1 LTLNFL
7 EDEMKRV
14 SLFPLSILA
23 LAVLLSGCGSSK
35 TNPVVQTAG
44 TMVTLQTG
52 DALND
57 QIVKFELTIS
67 SITLTGTGGTAN
79 TSNLLSGPAEV
90 EFTHE
95 AGAFE
100 PLSLAHLPPGT
111 YSGATMTVSN
121 PEVVAIVGGAPT
133 KLTATLSS
141 ATVNIAFSPNITVG
155 SSPIFINFDLDLST
169 SVAISGTNA
178 TVTPAFNVST
188 STVAPNENDE
198 DNDNGEIEDVHGNVT
213 NITVPNFTIQSEGG
227 SITFAT
233 NANTRFNDGIKQL
246 SDLSVGD
253 IIEVDG
259 VTQPDGTKLAT
270 KVEREC
276 DHNGEE
282 AEGIISGL
290 DSPLTTIGIVHQSDS
305 TGNSNPPLAVAIA
318 VNNNTAYSVRPD
330 KLNISAPAFDA
341 THIGKGQRI
350 EVDAN
355 NNNSPLLAAQVK
367 LREQA
372 LMGTVAA
379 SPAPTNS
386 GFTLNV
392 SPTSAF
398 GTLSGATT
406 VTVTFANGAALKTT
420 PTAGAAIRV
429 RGLVFVNGTAY
440 SIIAVRDDDNH

>member
-1 LTLNFL
+1 
-7 EDEMKRV
+7 MKRV

-95 AGAFE
+95 AGSFE
-100 PLSLAHLPPGT
+100 PLSVAHIPPGT

-121 PEVVAIVGGAPT
+121 PEVVAIIGGVPT

-141 ATVNIAFSPNITVG
+141 TTVNIAFSPNITVG
-155 SSPIFINFDLDLST
+155 SSPIFVNFDIDLPNSVTINGT
-169 SVAISGTNA
+169 SA
-178 TVTPAFNVST
+178 TVTPTFKVST
-188 STVAPNENDE
+188 STVAPNENNE
-198 DNDNGEIEDVHGNVT
+198 DDHDGEIDDVHGSIT
-213 NITVPNFTIQSEGG
+213 NITAPDFTIQTKSAT
-227 SITFAT
+227 ITFVT
-233 NANTRFNDGIKQL
+233 DSNTRFHDGITQL
-246 SDLSVGD
+246 SDLKVGD
-253 IIEVDG
+253 VVEVDAE
-259 VTQPDGTKLAT
+259 TQPDGSKLAT

-282 AEGIISGL
+282 AEGIISAL
-290 DSPLTTIGIVHQSDS
+290 DNPLTSISLVHQSDS
-305 TGNSNPPLAVAIA
+305 SGTSSPPLAVIIA
-318 VNNNTAYSVRPD
+318 VNSNTVYSVRPD
-330 KLNISAPAFDA
+330 KLNVSGPAFDA
-341 THIGKGQRI
+341 SHIGKGQRI
-350 EVDAN
+350 EVDAAN
-355 NNNSPLLAAQVK
+355 QNDPLIAAKVK

-372 LMGTVAA
+372 VLGTVAA
-379 SPAPTNS
+379 SPAPTAS
-386 GFTLNV
+386 GFTINV
-392 SPTSAF
+392 SSTSAF
-398 GTLSGATT
+398 GTLSG
-406 VTVTFANGAALKTT
+406 VTSLPVTFANGASLKVT
-420 PTAGAAIRV
+420 PTASTKIRV

-440 SIIAVRDDDNH
+440 SMIAVLDDDND